1 MFTQWYDKTKK
12 TDLVV
17 NKDKA
22 ILMHDASQESLIPPK
37 RTLTYNEKREFEWL
51 IDEIAK
57 WESRKDEIN
66 TIFQTQQLSHE
77 EIKLLG
83 KELQELVTDLQTKE
97 ERRLLLSERV

>member
-37 RTLTYNEKREFEWL
+37 RTLTYNEKREFE
-51 IDEIAK
+51 
-57 WESRKDEIN
+57 
-66 TIFQTQQLSHE
+66 
-77 EIKLLG
+77 
-83 KELQELVTDLQTKE
+83 
-97 ERRLLLSERV
+97 